1 LLCIKTTNFTTF
13 TRTNPAPWVEKQKHD
28 DVWKHKKCVYS
39 NIWSNELYYIYSV
52 CNIAHVPSLSLRP
65 KKRKIDWQFPW
76 QPRERFLRHEVIR
89 ELGRVM
95 DSRHGNL
102 LSRLPFCSWLFSPFK
117 GPMTAVTEA
126 LDSDWEIDRRFARRI
141 DDKQPSVASLVR
153 KSCARVCSARAC
165 APFCPGP
172 AAARAQDE
180 WLTDGTAER
189 ADAHRESSRCSVCVL
204 WGFASDT
211 LWERDS
217 WGTRLGITA
226 DSPGG
231 FSLLSS
237 ERNARDTVS
246 DDG

>member
-1 LLCIKTTNFTTF
+1 MYESTKSVFTVISGQTSFIIF
-13 TRTNPAPWVEKQKHD
+13 TVCVISRTYLHFRFALRNVKLIGSFHDNPENGS
-28 DVWKHKKCVYS
+28 CVMRS
-39 NIWSNELYYIYSV
+39 S
-52 CNIAHVPSLSLRP
+52 
-65 KKRKIDWQFPW
+65 
-76 QPRERFLRHEVIR
+76 
-89 ELGRVM
+89 
-95 DSRHGNL
+95 GNL
-102 LSRLPFCSWLFSPFK
+102 AVWWTVVMETFSVGFHFVPDFFSPFK